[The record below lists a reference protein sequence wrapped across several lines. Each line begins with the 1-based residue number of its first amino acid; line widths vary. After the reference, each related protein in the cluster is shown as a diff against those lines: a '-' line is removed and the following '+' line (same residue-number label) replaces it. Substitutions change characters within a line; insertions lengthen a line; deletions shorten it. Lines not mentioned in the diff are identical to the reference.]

1 MQRFFSFLSKLANKN
16 QLRKEKFNSLPYKN
30 KLYYLKDNFQILGIG
45 SSRITFLIN
54 SGKVIKLAKN
64 NAGKAQ
70 NKVEFDTLLKLK
82 SKFIPKAF
90 DKSPDSIWIEMEFV
104 LPINSLKQFAN
115 YFNLSEY
122 TIAYFFSL
130 NVKSF
135 DQISKIKNNLIN
147 QNNLL
152 KNDEI
157 FDHSKKIK
165 LNEKYI
171 KDLDLIFNNSKFVE
185 LYSFIF
191 DNLKSSIG
199 DLTDISNISN
209 FGISNDQIKII
220 DLGFDEFVSD
230 IFYPLNDF
238 NDPDQFSDPELF
250 INDQQRPFQE
260 YSSPDPHNKLPSISK
275 IDLKR
280 KEPKQFNDEVTFK
293 P

>member
-1 MQRFFSFLSKLANKN
+1 MQRFFSFLSKLANKT
-16 QLRKEKFNSLPYKN
+16 QLRKEKFNLLSYKD
-30 KLYYLKDNFQILGIG
+30 KLHYLKNNFQILGIG

-70 NKVEFDTLLKLK
+70 NKVEFDNLLKLK

-90 DKSPDSIWIEMEFV
+90 DKSPDSIWIETEFV
-104 LPINSLKQFAN
+104 LPINSIKQFAN

-130 NVKSF
+130 RIENLNE
-135 DQISKIKNNLIN
+135 ISEIKNDLIN
-147 QNNLL
+147 RN
-152 KNDEI
+152 I
-157 FDHSKKIK
+157 FLAKDTMFNFSQKIE
-165 LNEKYI
+165 LNKKYI
-171 KDLDLIFNNSKFVE
+171 DYLDSISNNSKFIE

-191 DNLKSSIG
+191 HNLKGSIG
-199 DLTDISNISN
+199 DLTSISNISN

-275 IDLKR
+275 INLKR
-280 KEPKQFNDEVTFK
+280 KEPKQFNENVTLK